1 MTILCIA
8 TYLKGEPFLQE
19 CRRLGAT
26 VLLLTADSLRGA
38 AWPRDAI
45 DEIHTIARDAT
56 DAAVKRRVDEIARRH
71 RIDRVAALDDF
82 DVEMGGMVREHL
94 QVEGMGR
101 TTASRFRDKL
111 AMRVKARASGIPVP
125 EFSPT
130 FTDAEVN
137 AWTSRVTA
145 PWVLKPR
152 SSAAAIGIKKVH
164 AHDELWRALDAAAD
178 NRSNTVLEQFVPGDV
193 YHVDSIV
200 WRGAVVFA
208 VAFKYGRPPM
218 EIAHQG
224 GLFITRRLA
233 DASEE
238 GAALLALNR
247 RLQEV
252 LGLGRGVSHSEF
264 IRPSGPGGS
273 GGSGGSRGSG
283 LSTVARAEDTR
294 AKVDGPEGSNGF
306 VFLET
311 SARVGGAFIVDTI
324 EAATGVNLWAE
335 WAKIEIAGDGGE
347 YVVPPRR
354 DDFAAIVLTL
364 ARQEAPDM
372 SAYVDREIVKTIR
385 KNHHAG
391 LIVSSADTGRIDALV
406 ADYTGRFYRD
416 FFATAPAPDRPL
428 E

>member
-8 TYLKGEPFLQE
+8 TYLKGERFLQE
-19 CRRLGAT
+19 CRRLGET
-26 VLLLTADSLRGA
+26 VLLLTADSLRDA

-45 DEIHTIARDAT
+45 DEIHTIARDAG
-56 DAAVKRRVDEIARRH
+56 DSGVKRRVDEIARRH
-71 RIDRVAALDDF
+71 RIDHVAALDDF
-82 DVEMGGMVREHL
+82 DVEMGAMVREHL

-101 TTASRFRDKL
+101 TVASHFRDKL
-111 AMRVKARASGIPVP
+111 AMRVKARSSGIPVP
-125 EFSPT
+125 AFSPA

-137 AWTSRVTA
+137 AWASRVPL

-152 SSAAAIGIKKVH
+152 SSAAAIGIKKIRS
-164 AHDELWRALDAAAD
+164 HDELWRALDAAGE
-178 NRSNTVLEQFVPGDV
+178 NRSNTLLEQFVPGDV

-200 WRGAVVFA
+200 WRGEVVFA
-208 VAFKYGRPPM
+208 IAFKYGRPPM
-218 EIAHQG
+218 EIAHEG

-247 RLQEV
+247 QLQMV
-252 LGLGRGVSHSEF
+252 LGLQRGVSHSEF
-264 IRPSGPGGS
+264 IRGS
-273 GGSGGSRGSG
+273 GGSDGSG
-283 LSTVARAEDTR
+283 GL
-294 AKVDGPEGSNGF
+294 

-311 SARVGGAFIVDTI
+311 SARVGGAFISDTI

-335 WAKIEIAGDGGE
+335 WAKIEIAGDGGD

-385 KNHHAG
+385 KDHHAG
-391 LIVSSADTGRIDALV
+391 LIVSSADTARIDALV
-406 ADYTGRFYRD
+406 ADYSGRFYRD